1 MERVNPLRQTWEFC
15 GQPMGIVGLGLFV
28 TGLLILNALNIVVL
42 EGAYS
47 ISDHFSNLGIPSS
60 YYEKSWWLYLLPQPE
75 VYGTWA
81 STTVVFAALVQ
92 QFLHPATVLVISQS
106 VLVVTVFI
114 VGLRLTGS
122 FVFAASAA
130 LLCVTMPFNFHVY
143 SVHGTTAHGLLMSY
157 FLLFVD
163 ASIGVLKENRSRRSF
178 AYLLIATILLV
189 LGYETWIDVA
199 VVIFALALPIGIILH
214 ATGKKMLLRAF
225 SIYVLSIAALT
236 ASYVVLKIGLG
247 FGSGAGTETDLVFF
261 YGWLPAIWDDYIT
274 KIIAF
279 SFTAFSLVLPPDLVS
294 SMSLVRAG
302 PDWIVDQQHGYHPQ
316 MQFLTYLNHIFIWRF
331 YAGMTFVALLMLGVS
346 SWRKLFEHTSSWRLW
361 IVLIC
366 VAMVLVGA
374 STHSL
379 VKFRPMHS
387 MPYLGYQVWVNVIG
401 VVGLCAVL
409 VDWLS
414 NRSARASLFVVAG
427 VWSYFIW
434 VGYSVRTAQGVYVTN
449 MAMGTYPDPILNLLR
464 GIKTLF

>member
-1 MERVNPLRQTWEFC
+1 MKHIRTAERTWDFC
-15 GQPMGIVGLGLFV
+15 GQSVGGAGLSIFV
-28 TGLLILNALNIVVL
+28 MGLLVLNALNIVVL

-47 ISDHFSNLGIPSS
+47 ITDHFTNLGVPDS

-81 STTVVFAALVQ
+81 STSVVFAALVQ
-92 QFLHPATVLVISQS
+92 QIVHPATVLVISQS
-106 VLVVTVFI
+106 VLIITAFL

-122 FVFAASAA
+122 VVFAASAA

-157 FLLFVD
+157 FLLFAD
-163 ASIGVLKENRSRRSF
+163 ASIGVLKGQRSKGSY
-178 AYLLIATILLV
+178 AYLIIATVLLV

-199 VVIFALALPIGIILH
+199 VVIFALALPVGALLYAVGNTVLLRSLIVYVASIGILTI
-214 ATGKKMLLRAF
+214 T
-225 SIYVLSIAALT
+225 YVL
-236 ASYVVLKIGLG
+236 LKIGMG

-261 YGWLPAIWDDYIT
+261 YGWLPAIWDDYIS
-274 KIIAF
+274 KVIAF
-279 SFTAFSLVLPPDLVS
+279 SFTALSLVLPPDLVS
-294 SMSLVRAG
+294 SMSLTRAG

-316 MQFLTYLNHIFIWRF
+316 MQFLTYLNHVFLWRF
-331 YAGMTFVALLMLGVS
+331 YAGIAFALLLVLGVS
-346 SWRKLFEHTSSWRLW
+346 SWRRLFENTSSWQLW
-361 IVLIC
+361 VVLIC

-387 MPYLGYQVWVNVIG
+387 MPYLGYQVWVNVLG

-409 VDWLS
+409 ADWLS
-414 NRSARASLFVVAG
+414 RKFNRSSPLVVGG
-427 VWSYFIW
+427 VWAYFIW

-449 MAMGTYPDPILNLLR
+449 MAMGAYPDPILSLVR
-464 GIKTLF
+464 GIATLF

>member
-1 MERVNPLRQTWEFC
+1 MGRVNVVRQAWDFC
-15 GQPMGIVGLGLFV
+15 GQPIGVLGLVLFV
-28 TGLLILNALNIVVL
+28 TGLLILNALNIVIL

-47 ISDHFSNLGIPSS
+47 IGDHFTNLGVTSS
-60 YYEKSWWLYLLPQPE
+60 FYEKSWWLYLLPQPE

-81 STTVVFAALVQ
+81 STSVVLAALVQ
-92 QFLHPATVLVISQS
+92 QIVHPATVLLISQS
-106 VLVVTVFI
+106 ILVVTAFI

-157 FLLFVD
+157 FLLFAD
-163 ASIGVLKENRSRRSF
+163 ASVGVLKESRSRASF
-178 AYLLIATILLV
+178 VYLSIATTLLV
-189 LGYETWIDVA
+189 LGYETWIDAA
-199 VVIFALALPIGIILH
+199 VVAFVLALPIGVLIS
-214 ATGKKMLLRAF
+214 ATGNRTLLRAF
-225 SIYVLSIAALT
+225 AIYVATFGALT
-236 ASYVVLKIGLG
+236 LSYVALKVGLG
-247 FGSGAGTETDLVFF
+247 FGSGAGTETDLVFY
-261 YGWLPAIWDDYIT
+261 YGWLPAIWDDYAT
-274 KIIAF
+274 KVIAF

-294 SMSLVRAG
+294 SMSLLRAG

-316 MQFLTYLNHIFIWRF
+316 MQFLTYLNHVFLWRF
-331 YAGMTFVALLMLGVS
+331 YAGITFALLLILGVY
-346 SWRKLFEHTSSWRLW
+346 SWRKLFVHTSSWRLW

-387 MPYLGYQVWVNVIG
+387 MPYLGYQVWVNVLG

-414 NRSARASLFVVAG
+414 RKYAEASLFVVGG
-427 VWSYFIW
+427 VWCYFIW
-434 VGYSVRTAQGVYVTN
+434 VGYSVRTAQGVYVKN
-449 MAMGTYPDPILNLLR
+449 MAMGAYPDPILNLIR
-464 GIKTLF
+464 RIEFFF